1 MMIASFKRILLSLVL
16 LSLSNS
22 AALHADTLRM
32 PEADS
37 QPPNSDQ
44 GVVRPARGLSMDEVK
59 SQFGSPLAVDGP
71 VGQPPITRWTF
82 DKFTV
87 VFEGNIVID
96 SFVAK

>member
-1 MMIASFKRILLSLVL
+1 MTCSLKRILLPLLILL
-16 LSLSNS
+16 LSNGTPVY
-22 AALHADTLRM
+22 ADTLVV
-32 PEADS
+32 PGVDS

-44 GVVRPARGLSMDEVK
+44 GVVRPVRGLSMDDVK
-59 SQFGSPLAVDGP
+59 NQFGNPRQIDGP
-71 VGQPPITRWTF
+71 IGKPPITRWAY